1 MNLDCV
7 MVTCNLPE
15 EPVAGDRFQIAG
27 EMIVTGTRRAI
38 VDITSYGGRRESV
51 LGDLEVECALH
62 LEVCD
67 TESDAR

>member
-1 MNLDCV
+1 MNLNCV
-7 MVTCNLPE
+7 IVTCDLPD
-15 EPVAGDRFQIAG
+15 EPVAGDRFEVAG

-38 VDITSYGGRRESV
+38 VDITRLNHRHESA